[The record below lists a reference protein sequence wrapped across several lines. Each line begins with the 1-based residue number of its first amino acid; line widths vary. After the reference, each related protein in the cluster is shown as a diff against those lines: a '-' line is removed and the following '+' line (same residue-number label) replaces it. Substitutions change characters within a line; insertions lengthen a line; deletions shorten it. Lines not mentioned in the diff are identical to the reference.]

1 MYAEL
6 QVRNLKHSQS
16 LAKEISP
23 TGEDVN
29 VEDRRE
35 LGLRG
40 QAGRLE
46 ALRRV
51 GPEQRIDLAIED
63 CINSAVW
70 RLRACFFGVKSHS
83 YTNRSPFQMFQ
94 LFHRF
99 APFKSFK
106 KLRLGRDFENA
117 THWAAHS
124 KKYPMPRAN
133 RHFLTVNWLIQ
144 Q

>member
-51 GPEQRIDLAIED
+51 GPEQRIDLAMEG
-63 CINSAVW
+63 CINSAVY
-70 RLRACFFGVKSHS
+70 LREQPVPVVPIVQSLCSVQVVPDGLHVK
-83 YTNRSPFQMFQ
+83 
-94 LFHRF
+94 
-99 APFKSFK
+99 
-106 KLRLGRDFENA
+106 D
-117 THWAAHS
+117 
-124 KKYPMPRAN
+124 
-133 RHFLTVNWLIQ
+133 
-144 Q
+144 